1 MGTMS
6 SKAPYYYR
14 YSLHGFFLAAS
25 PKSKVNDISHTLE
38 NQVQVS
44 LLLLT
49 LIFIQTHEARPS

>member
-1 MGTMS
+1 MS